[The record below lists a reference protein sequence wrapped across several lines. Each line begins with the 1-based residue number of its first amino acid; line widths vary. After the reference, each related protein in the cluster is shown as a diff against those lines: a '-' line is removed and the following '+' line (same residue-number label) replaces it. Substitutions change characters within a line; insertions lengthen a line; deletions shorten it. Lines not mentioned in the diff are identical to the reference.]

1 MDPNNINNIHRPR
14 LEKARLNMDLADEA
28 LQGGRRQEA
37 WEHIHRVCLELAD
50 DRDSNEGKALYI
62 SASLDLSQ
70 LGFVLGKNI
79 NELTMLL
86 TRALKSAEL
95 MGDRRSRALINLH
108 LGRLYYF
115 GQRRLDA
122 ARVFEDGYSEV
133 KELGDEDILARS
145 AEFLGLH
152 YFTQGLYKE
161 AFHYF
166 ELGLEYFETENSN
179 MPTNVL
185 TTMWIGYCAAFM
197 GQFHRAIG
205 TLDYYRRFCLGRG
218 DHSTAAILR
227 AVLGIVL
234 LMAKNNRDAYY
245 HLSQAE
251 LEAKQ
256 NENPLAYYFSQGGL
270 AYHMFA
276 EGRLKES
283 YDRSAQLFREAQEA
297 GLSRQYASPI
307 FLELYYEYY
316 RLGFKPIMGE
326 NFQTEVIRLLQ
337 EPNIMLRGV
346 ALRLRATDKIVVGND
361 INHAKEDLEKSRQ
374 YLTRSGAS
382 VQLAKTLTE
391 LARLALI
398 DGRRDEAHALA
409 NQAFKE
415 LGGYQKDFY
424 PDDLRYLLRSKTS
437 VSHDQTTGE
446 ELFTRFMD
454 IIEELE
460 PNTDLDQILYRVV
473 KAINRLLGAERG
485 GILWFDSDQKR
496 APVLR
501 AGHNLTSSN
510 LQEEDFL
517 SNMALVFEAFR
528 TKMPQLVQ
536 MDARQ
541 ENGWQYQCK
550 SILCIP
556 FDVGGKTTG
565 VLYYDNSYV
574 DSCFDMIGPGD
585 LNRMARSISRY
596 IERLYAH
603 SLRIKNKNRLRTSP
617 AQDTPSYEIIARSPS
632 MIQVLDQADRVAAT
646 DSSILI
652 LGETGVGKELLARR
666 IHEKS
671 RRVDKPLVIVD
682 PSTMPETLVESEL
695 FGYEKGAFT
704 GADHQKTGR
713 LELADG
719 GTLFIDEIGDIP
731 LPVQV
736 KLLRVLQEKTIMRVG
751 STRTLFTDFRLI
763 AATNRDLA
771 HMVAKGEFR
780 EDLYYRINVVPI
792 YIPPLRLRVDDIGL
806 LSDHFLNLY
815 AAKYHRSE
823 FQLSVEDESR
833 LKAYNWPGN
842 IRELKNVL
850 ERASLLSS
858 EGKLE
863 LNLPVGIAEANP
875 GCNPFEDL
883 PTMEEIQRRYIQYV
897 LERTNGKQ
905 SGPEGAAEILGMN
918 RSTLYNRRKKL
929 GILSPAF

>member
-1 MDPNNINNIHRPR
+1 
-14 LEKARLNMDLADEA
+14 MDLADEA
-28 LQGGRRQEA
+28 LHRGQRQEA
-37 WEHIHRVCLELAD
+37 WDYIHRVCLDLAD
-50 DRDSNEGKALYI
+50 DTDSKESKALYI
-62 SASLDLSQ
+62 KACLDLSQ

-86 TRALKSAEL
+86 TRALESAEL

-115 GQRRLDA
+115 GQRRNDA
-122 ARVFEDGYSEV
+122 ARAFKKGYSEV

-152 YFTQGLYKE
+152 YFTRGLINE

-166 ELGLEYFETENSN
+166 ELGLENFETGKSN

-185 TTMWIGYCAAFM
+185 TSMWLGYCAAYM

-205 TLDYYRRFCLGRG
+205 TLDYYRRFCLERG
-218 DHSTAAILR
+218 DQSSAAILR

-234 LMAKNNRDAYY
+234 LMAKKNRDAYY
-245 HLSQAE
+245 HLSNAE

-256 NENPLAYYFSQGGL
+256 NENPLAYYFAKGGL
-270 AYHMFA
+270 TYHLFV
-276 EGRLKES
+276 EGQLEES
-283 YDRSAQLFREAQEA
+283 HDKSEQLFREAQEA
-297 GLSRQYASPI
+297 GWSRQYASPI
-307 FLELYYEYY
+307 FLELYHEYY

-346 ALRLRATDKIVVGND
+346 ALRLRATDKIVAGND
-361 INHAKEDLEKSRQ
+361 VGSAKEDLEKSRQ
-374 YLTRSGAS
+374 YLTQSGAS
-382 VQLAKTLTE
+382 VQLAKTLVE

-398 DGRRDEAHALA
+398 DGRREEAHTFAS
-409 NQAFKE
+409 QAFKE
-415 LGGYQKDFY
+415 LGGYEKDFY
-424 PDDLRYLLRSKTS
+424 PDDLRYLLRSKT
-437 VSHDQTTGE
+437 VLTDEQTTSE

-460 PNTDLDQILYRVV
+460 PDTDFDQILYRVV
-473 KAINRLLGAERG
+473 KATNRLLGAERG
-485 GILWFDSDQKR
+485 GILWFDSNHKK

-501 AGHNLTSSN
+501 AAHNLTPTN

-528 TKMPQLVQ
+528 TKKPQLVQ
-536 MDARQ
+536 KDAQQ
-541 ENGWQYQCK
+541 ENGWHYQCK
-550 SILCIP
+550 AVLCIP
-556 FDVGGKTTG
+556 FEVAGKTTG

-574 DSCFDMIGPGD
+574 DGCFDMIGPGD
-585 LNRMARSISRY
+585 LNRMAQSISRY

-603 SLRIKNKNRLRTSP
+603 SMKIRNMSQP
-617 AQDTPSYEIIARSPS
+617 QAHSAPGTPSYEIISRSPA
-632 MIQVLDQADRVAAT
+632 MTGVLDQADRVAAT

-652 LGETGVGKELLARR
+652 LGKTGVGKELVARR
-666 IHEKS
+666 IHDKS
-671 RRVDKPLVIVD
+671 RRAERPLIIVD
-682 PSTMPETLVESEL
+682 PSTIPETLVESEL
-695 FGYEKGAFT
+695 FGHEKGAFT
-704 GADHQKTGR
+704 GADRQKKGR
-713 LELADG
+713 LELAHG

-763 AATNRDLA
+763 AATNRDIA

-792 YIPPLRLRVDDIGL
+792 YIPPLCQRIEDISL
-806 LSDHFLNLY
+806 LSGHFLNRY
-815 AAKYHRSE
+815 AAKYHRTE
-823 FQLSVEDESR
+823 FQLSVEDENR

-842 IRELKNVL
+842 VRELKNVL
-850 ERASLLSS
+850 ERASLLSR
-858 EGKLE
+858 EGELE
-863 LNLPVGIAEANP
+863 LNLPVGTASPAR
-875 GCNPFEDL
+875 NPFEDL
-883 PTMEEIQRRYIQYV
+883 PSMEDIQRRYIQYV
-897 LERTNGKQ
+897 LKQTNGKQ
-905 SGPEGAAEILGMN
+905 SGPKGAAEILGMN
-918 RSTLYNRRKKL
+918 RSTLYNRMRKL
-929 GILSPAF
+929 GILSPTI

>member
-1 MDPNNINNIHRPR
+1 MDPKNINDIHRPR

-28 LQGGRRQEA
+28 LQGGQRHEA
-37 WEHIHRVCLELAD
+37 WEYIHRVCLDLAD
-50 DRDSNEGKALYI
+50 DRDSKESKALYI
-62 SASLDLSQ
+62 SASLNLSQ

-95 MGDRRSRALINLH
+95 MGDRRSKALINLH

-122 ARVFEDGYSEV
+122 ARAFEKGYSEV

-152 YFTQGLYKE
+152 YFTRGLLKE

-166 ELGLEYFETENSN
+166 ELGLENFETGKSG

-185 TTMWIGYCAAFM
+185 SSMWLGYCAAYM

-205 TLDYYRRFCLGRG
+205 TLDYYRRFSLERG

-234 LMAKNNRDAYY
+234 LMAKKNRDAYY
-245 HLSQAE
+245 HLSNAE
-251 LEAKQ
+251 LDAKQ
-256 NENPLAYYFSQGGL
+256 NNNLLAYYFARGGL
-270 AYHMFA
+270 TYHLFT
-276 EGRLKES
+276 EGRLEES
-283 YDRSAQLFREAQEA
+283 YERSKQLFSEAQEA

-307 FLELYYEYY
+307 FLELYHEYY
-316 RLGFKPIMGE
+316 HLGFKPIMGE

-346 ALRLRATDKIVVGND
+346 ALRLRAADKIVTGND
-361 INHAKEDLEKSRQ
+361 IGSAKEDLEKSRQ
-374 YLTRSGAS
+374 YLAQSGAS

-398 DGRRDEAHALA
+398 DGRRDEAHAFA
-409 NQAFKE
+409 SQAFKE
-415 LGGYQKDFY
+415 LSGYQKDFY
-424 PDDLRYLLRSKTS
+424 PDDLRYLLRSKTL
-437 VSHDQTTGE
+437 VSEEQTTGE

-460 PNTDLDQILYRVV
+460 PDTDFDQILYRVV
-473 KAINRLLGAERG
+473 KAANRLLGAERG
-485 GILWFDSDQKR
+485 GILWFDPDHKK

-501 AGHNLTSSN
+501 AAHNLTSSN

-528 TKMPQLVQ
+528 SKKPQMAQ
-536 MDARQ
+536 MDAQ
-541 ENGWQYQCK
+541 KENGWKYQCK

-556 FDVGGKTTG
+556 FEVAGKTTG

-574 DSCFDMIGPGD
+574 DGCFDMIGPGD

-596 IERLYAH
+596 IGRLYAH
-603 SLRIKNKNRLRTSP
+603 SLRIRDLSRP
-617 AQDTPSYEIIARSPS
+617 LVAPDRGGQSYEIITRSPT
-632 MIQVLDQADRVAAT
+632 MVQVLDQADRVAAT

-666 IHEKS
+666 IHENS

-704 GADHQKTGR
+704 GADRQKKGR

-751 STRTLFTDFRLI
+751 STRTLITDFRLI
-763 AATNRDLA
+763 AATNRDIA
-771 HMVAKGEFR
+771 QMVARGEFR

-792 YIPPLRLRVDDIGL
+792 YLPPLRRRIEDIPL
-806 LSDHFLNLY
+806 LSGHFLNRY
-815 AAKYHRSE
+815 AARHHRTGL
-823 FQLSVEDESR
+823 QLSVEDEKR
-833 LKAYNWPGN
+833 IKAYDWPGN
-842 IRELKNVL
+842 VRELKNVL
-850 ERASLLSS
+850 ERASLLSG
-858 EGKLE
+858 EGELE
-863 LNLPVGIAEANP
+863 LNLPAGTASPER
-875 GCNPFEDL
+875 NPFEDL
-883 PTMEEIQRRYIQYV
+883 PSMDEIQRRYIQYV
-897 LERTNGKQ
+897 LKQTNGKQ
-905 SGPEGAAEILGMN
+905 SGPNGAAKVLGMN
-918 RSTLYNRRKKL
+918 RSTLYNRMKKL
-929 GILSPAF
+929 GI